1 MLKDPRQIFD
11 IGRGFFFRVKTRET
25 MIMMTIQKLTYTIL
39 TGGVMLMLFSPMP
52 TEAQQATTQQSITL
66 RVEEINKV
74 SINLPTI
81 QLIISQAQGN
91 SGSQAQGNS
100 GDTVSVVNTDGLLS
114 WATNGDNKKITVT
127 SDRPSSRFILKLA
140 AQNTSTNAGT
150 AMPEVF
156 LNDNQPHDLVVG
168 VSKTS
173 GRCYLRVT
181 GSTTLNAGVGT
192 ESYILTY
199 TITNS

>member
-1 MLKDPRQIFD
+1 
-11 IGRGFFFRVKTRET
+11 
-25 MIMMTIQKLTYTIL
+25 MIMMTIQKLMYTIL
-39 TGGVMLMLFSPMP
+39 TGGILLLLFSPMP
-52 TEAQQATTQQSITL
+52 TEAQQISTQQTITL
-66 RVEEINKV
+66 RVEEMNKV

-81 QLIISQAQGN
+81 QLIISQSQGN
-91 SGSQAQGNS
+91 ST
-100 GDTVSVVNTDGLLS
+100 DTISVVNTDGLLS

-140 AQNTSTNAGT
+140 AQNTSTDAGT